1 MGLAAVSAG
10 AAVVGAGVSAY
21 SAVQQGKANSR
32 QAGLEARSGQIQAIQ
47 AAEKAA
53 QIERS
58 QIPLTLAQQQ
68 QGMARRGLFDMEE
81 VAIRSGAGLETRQL
95 ADRRDA
101 LQAEA
106 RRAQTEGQFAMAQ
119 RSAQLRSGLAA
130 LAASRAGR
138 GSSSGPSAMAL
149 ADRVSRE
156 SRAQI
161 GLEQAGYAARSAD
174 AMTGAA
180 QAEAQ
185 RGATL
190 VDSIRKI
197 AVLDQERF
205 GNELSIW
212 KAGADAGDLAHEAAM
227 DRLYGVQSALV
238 SAESSRRS
246 RESLAAGGV
255 GAFGSLVRGVGA
267 MAEIY
272 GGSSGNSGSYT
283 SGVRG
288 GAGRLVG
295 GV

>member
-1 MGLAAVSAG
+1 MIATSTAAAISAG
-10 AAVVGAGVSAY
+10 AAVAGTAMSAY
-21 SAVQQGKANSR
+21 SSIQSGKAGSR
-32 QAGLEARSGQIQAIQ
+32 QAALEARSGQIQAIQ
-47 AAEKAA
+47 AEQKAA

-81 VAIRSGAGLETRQL
+81 VAIRSGAGLEAGQL

-138 GSSSGPSAMAL
+138 GSSAGPSAMAL
-149 ADRVSRE
+149 ANRVSRD

-227 DRLYGVQSALV
+227 DRLYGSQSALV
-238 SAESSRRS
+238 SAEASRRS
-246 RESLAAGGV
+246 RESLIAGGV

-267 MAEIY
+267 VADIY
-272 GGSSGNSGSYT
+272 GAP
-283 SGVRG
+283 VRG
-288 GAGRLVG
+288 GGRLVG

>member
-1 MGLAAVSAG
+1 MIATSTAAAISAG
-10 AAVVGAGVSAY
+10 AAVAGTAMSAY
-21 SAVQQGKANSR
+21 SSIQSGKAGSR
-32 QAGLEARSGQIQAIQ
+32 QAALDARAGQIQAIQ
-47 AAEKAA
+47 AEQKAA

-58 QIPLTLAQQQ
+58 QIPLAQAQAQQ
-68 QGMARRGLFDMEE
+68 GVARRGLFDMEE
-81 VAIRSGAGLETRQL
+81 AAIRSGAGLEARQL

-106 RRAQTEGQFAMAQ
+106 QRAQTEGQFAMAQ
-119 RSAQLRSGLAA
+119 RSAQLRSGLAT

-227 DRLYGVQSALV
+227 DRLYGSQSALV
-238 SAESSRRS
+238 SAEASRRS
-246 RESLAAGGV
+246 RESLIAGGF

-267 MAEIY
+267 VADIY
-272 GGSSGNSGSYT
+272 GAP
-283 SGVRG
+283 VRG
-288 GAGRLVG
+288 GGRLVG